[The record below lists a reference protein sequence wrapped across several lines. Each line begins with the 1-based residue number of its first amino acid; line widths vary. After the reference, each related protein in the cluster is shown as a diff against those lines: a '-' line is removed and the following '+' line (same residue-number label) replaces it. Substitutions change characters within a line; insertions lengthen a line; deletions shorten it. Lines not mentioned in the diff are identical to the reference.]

1 MKYSS
6 EQQLYDREDCT
17 VNTDNIQDDVEV
29 FTNVITSLKRLDPE
43 GRKRVFDAVATFLGL
58 ERRTGSTATI
68 AWADKPATALPESGS
83 FSEDRSLSPK
93 DFMMQKQPRTD
104 VERIACLA
112 YYLTHYRDTPYLKTL
127 DLNKLNTEAAQVK
140 LSNAAYA
147 VNNASKLGYLV
158 PAANGHKQLSAVG
171 EQFVQALP
179 DRDAARLAMT
189 NARKK
194 RRARKQNSKKP
205 TEG

>member
-1 MKYSS
+1 MSTES
-6 EQQLYDREDCT
+6 
-17 VNTDNIQDDVEV
+17 IQDDVDV
-29 FTNVITSLKRLDPE
+29 FTNVIKALKRLDPD
-43 GRKRVFDAVATFLGL
+43 GRKRVFDAVATFLGI
-58 ERRTGSTATI
+58 EIRTGAAGPIVWPDTRTTAS
-68 AWADKPATALPESGS
+68 PESGS

-112 YYLTHYRDTPYLKTL
+112 YYLTHYRDIPHFKTL

-147 VNNASKLGYLV
+147 VNNAAKLGYLV